1 MNTSEP
7 ALLQCIVVPIRNP
20 QTAAMLLRLATAMIA
35 PKEGRVIAL
44 YVALEDD
51 EDEATPSDALE
62 AIIEEFTSAGAPVEL
77 MIHPANGIAR
87 GILDVTREVGADLLM
102 LNVRHSA
109 AQEFEIGIVT
119 HNVVEA
125 APCDLVVYIHHDDPH
140 YRRIVVP
147 MDSSEHARA
156 AGKVALRL
164 GKALTLPITALVVQ
178 RQGHT
183 KREGRQAIK
192 QALSG
197 LPGANTVEE
206 RIVYA
211 DDPTSGLLAN
221 SDASDLIV
229 IDFTRRDLLEKWLF
243 SRFSER
249 LLNRTTSSVILT
261 SAWGN
266 NGFSHTLRQRLN
278 RVIPTLT
285 EAEQDDVEWQAEDL
299 SQPTLDYW
307 VLMATGAVIAAAG
320 LLLNS
325 AALIIGAML
334 VAPLKRPIT
343 TFSVGLTTGRVI
355 LIRRALQTILVGVLL
370 SFIIGFIGGK
380 LLVIGAPTEQM
391 QSWSHPTLTDA
402 VVALA
407 AGIVGAYASARKNIA
422 DSLAGVAIATSLEP
436 AVANIG
442 LGAAMGNLPLALGA
456 ALLFATNIV
465 CIILAGWAVYFWMGM
480 RPRQIEKS
488 RRRQYTSWALVMVL
502 LLPVL
507 VVLLRLSNRESA
519 SSVVST
525 RLAEAFAPAE
535 VVEMRVAD
543 GDPLDI
549 LATVRSSEPITP
561 QTVEI
566 IQNTL
571 SSELQQS
578 VKLRVI
584 VQTVIEPLPEAT
596 PPVTPEVTDS
606 P

>member
-20 QTAAMLLRLATAMIA
+20 RTAAMLLRLATAMVDRDN
-35 PKEGRVIAL
+35 GRVIAL
-44 YVALEDD
+44 YAALDD
-51 EDEATPSDALE
+51 DDDEATPSDDLE
-62 AIIEEFTSAGAPVEL
+62 KIVAEFQDAGEPVEFML
-77 MIHPANGIAR
+77 HPASGIAR

-102 LNVRHSA
+102 LNVRHTA
-109 AQEFEIGIVT
+109 AQDFEIGIVT
-119 HNVVEA
+119 HNVIEA
-125 APCDLVVYIHHDDPH
+125 APCDLLVYIHHDDPNYH
-140 YRRIVVP
+140 RIIVP

-178 RQGHT
+178 RQGHSQ
-183 KREGRQAIK
+183 REGQQKIRQA
-192 QALSG
+192 LEG
-197 LPGANTVEE
+197 LADAGQVEE

-211 DDPTSGLLAN
+211 DDPASGLLAN

-261 SAWGN
+261 SAWGK

-456 ALLFATNIV
+456 GLLFATNIV
-465 CIILAGWAVYFWMGM
+465 CIILAGWGVYFWMGM

-507 VVLLRLSNRESA
+507 VVLLRLTNRESA
-519 SSVVST
+519 SSLVST
-525 RLAEAFAPAE
+525 RLEEAFAPAE

-571 SSELQQS
+571 SSELQQA

-584 VQTVIEPLPEAT
+584 VQTVIEPRPEAT
-596 PPVTPEVTDS
+596 PPVTPELTHS

>member
-1 MNTSEP
+1 
-7 ALLQCIVVPIRNP
+7 
-20 QTAAMLLRLATAMIA
+20 MLLRLATAMIA

-51 EDEATPSDALE
+51 EDEAAPNDELDK
-62 AIIEEFTSAGAPVEL
+62 IIEEFTSAGAPVEL

-109 AQEFEIGIVT
+109 AQDFEIGIVT

-125 APCDLVVYIHHDDPH
+125 APCDLLVYIHHDDPH

-164 GKALTLPITALVVQ
+164 GNALKLPVTALVVQ

-343 TFSVGLTTGRVI
+343 TFSVGLTTGRVL

-442 LGAAMGNLPLALGA
+442 LGAAMGNLQLALGA

-507 VVLLRLSNRESA
+507 VVLLRLTNRESA
-519 SSVVST
+519 SSLVST
-525 RLAEAFAPAE
+525 RLEEAFAPAE

-596 PPVTPEVTDS
+596 PPVTPEVTDG